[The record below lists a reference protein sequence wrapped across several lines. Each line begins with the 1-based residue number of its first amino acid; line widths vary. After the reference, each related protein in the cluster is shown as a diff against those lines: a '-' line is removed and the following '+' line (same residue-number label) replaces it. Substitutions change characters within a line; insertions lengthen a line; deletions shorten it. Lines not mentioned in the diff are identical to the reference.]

1 MQTIEAKIINDRAV
15 STCPATDTEIPKD
28 SYEPAP

>member
-1 MQTIEAKIINDRAV
+1 MQTIEAKIINDSAV

-28 SYEPAP
+28 KYDPW